1 MKSAVS
7 SVRGC
12 KTRSMRHFTISEL
25 EAGIDHVIDA
35 PAESG
40 VLSLIVRRPSEGERE
55 VIEVG
60 QLDLTEGL
68 RGDSWRVRS
77 GAAEGVRD
85 TYNQI
90 NVMSARAISLIAGEP
105 ERWQLAGDQLYLD
118 FDISEDNLPAGTR
131 LAIGEAVIEV
141 SAMPHTG
148 CQKFSQRFGVDALRF
163 VNSEAGRK
171 LRLRGFNAHV
181 VMPETIRQGDAV
193 LRQA

>member
-1 MKSAVS
+1 
-7 SVRGC
+7 
-12 KTRSMRHFTISEL
+12 MRHFTISEL
-25 EAGIDHVIDA
+25 EAGIDHVLDA

-68 RGDSWRVRS
+68 RGDSWRLRTAS
-77 GAAEGVRD
+77 AEGLSD
-85 TYNQI
+85 PYNQI
-90 NVMSARAISLIAGEP
+90 NVMSARSISLIAGEP
-105 ERWQLAGDQLYLD
+105 DRWQLAGDQLYLD

-148 CQKFSQRFGVDALRF
+148 CQKFSQRFGIDALRF

-171 LRLRGFNAHV
+171 LRLRGFNARV
-181 VMPETIRQGDAV
+181 VMSGTIRQGDAV